1 MKIGAYGEIMLRLTP
16 PERFL
21 LEQTD
26 YLRIDYTG
34 TGVNILANLAH
45 FGLDTFILSAVPDN
59 RLGSAAI
66 SNLKKMGIRTDYIK
80 KQYHHMGSYIAEM
93 GFGIR
98 PIEITYQN
106 RLNSA
111 FSLSSS
117 ATYHL
122 NAFIDEVDL
131 IHICGISLSLTQ
143 ETWGTVKKISQKAK
157 EKGKKICFDFNYR
170 PSLNKDIT
178 REEINRKYNEI
189 LQKADIVFG
198 SMKDIN
204 ALEIINDKGNEDEQI
219 YEFMNY
225 FDLDTFATTKK
236 FEKFDQKYVQGIVY
250 SDGKKWLSTVEKL
263 TSLDRI
269 GTGDAFAAGVLFGI
283 AEGWPV
289 EKSVQFAIKNMVLA
303 HTIQGDV
310 PLLTFQQVEQAMGNE
325 STDIN
330 R

>member
-1 MKIGAYGEIMLRLTP
+1 
-16 PERFL
+16 
-21 LEQTD
+21 
-26 YLRIDYTG
+26 
-34 TGVNILANLAH
+34 
-45 FGLDTFILSAVPDN
+45 
-59 RLGSAAI
+59 
-66 SNLKKMGIRTDYIK
+66 
-80 KQYHHMGSYIAEM
+80 MGSYIAEM

-170 PSLNKDIT
+170 PSLNKEIT
-178 REEINRKYNEI
+178 REEINQKYNEI